1 MKQTLHTSRRAFK
14 LALLCL
20 MAFVTWGGNYC
31 IAQETAYKTL
41 SFPDGNSKRVQSY
54 TDTWS
59 ATISGFTWEI
69 VKFNNNNSGW
79 KFIRAGSKKNA
90 SVAKIKNETPFD
102 RAIGKVVVDI
112 AEIENTQIKNINS
125 IKFEVSSDGFQ
136 TIDQT
141 ITITS
146 DFNNIEKHTFVVSN
160 PRVGQYFRLTFDL
173 KQGSGNGFVQ
183 INKVEYYED
192 ASNKTAT
199 SLSFDAPSYTISKD
213 QTLQQRPT
221 LKADEQT
228 LSGKTIT
235 WSSDNEKVATVDV
248 ATGIV
253 TGVGLG
259 KAKITA
265 KFAGDDEYK
274 SSTASYEI
282 IVKGA
287 PALSF
292 PEASYNIFA
301 NDKFAAPK
309 LTKSPADVVVTY
321 SSSDE
326 KVATV
331 EASTGEVTIVGAG
344 TAKIT
349 ATSQVT
355 DVYEEAQAS
364 YDLVVTK
371 FTPKLSF
378 PQTSY
383 TIEMGDAFS
392 APKLGGLPEGVTP
405 VYTSSKEEVA
415 TVDEATGK
423 VNIVGV
429 GTTTI
434 TVTSPETGIYEGAT
448 ASYVLTV
455 NRATTRKVTFDFANQ
470 VDVSNIEEDG
480 VCLKFEKAGSQ
491 NEPYWNASGHIRFYK
506 LSVITITAN
515 SNIKNVKFEF
525 VGADKIKSAV
535 TNPGNYAAN
544 VWNFSDVKAKTG
556 TLKNNGSVAKIKKII
571 VTTELPTSV
580 GTITIATPEGFGTYY
595 NSNSYI
601 LPEGLTAFGYT
612 KANTDGTL
620 VKTEEFTGGDV
631 VPANAALVVK
641 GNEGDYECYATD
653 QVATKTLEGNLL
665 KGVAKATTVE
675 KAEGFKRYVL
685 TTVNN
690 VLGFYRTKSGN
701 IKVPANRAYLEL
713 TEAQAQAVSFFQLD
727 GETTGIENATA
738 TTKEAPKAI
747 YTLSGVRL
755 KATTTQG
762 LPAGAYVVNGKVVI
776 VK

>member
-1 MKQTLHTSRRAFK
+1 
-14 LALLCL
+14 

-31 IAQETAYKTL
+31 LAQETAYKTL
-41 SFPDGNSKRVQSY
+41 SFPDGNSKKEVNSY
-54 TDTWS
+54 VETWS

-69 VKFNNNNSGW
+69 ANFNNNNNNPDW
-79 KFIRAGSKKNA
+79 KFIRAGRKKVA
-90 SVAKIKNETPFD
+90 SVATIKNETPFD

-112 AEIENTQIKNINS
+112 AKIENTKISKINS

-146 DFNNIEKHTFVVSN
+146 DFNNVEKHTFVVSN
-160 PRVGQYFRLTFDL
+160 PRVGQYFRLTFDM
-173 KQGSGNGFVQ
+173 KAASNGFVQ
-183 INKVEYYED
+183 VNKVEYYED

-213 QTLQQRPT
+213 QTLTKLPT
-221 LKADEQT
+221 LKADEKP

-235 WSSDNEKVATVDV
+235 WSSDNENVATVDV
-248 ATGIV
+248 NGTV
-253 TGVGLG
+253 TGVAAG

-265 KFAGDDEYK
+265 KFAGDDTYK
-274 SSTASYEI
+274 TSTASYEI

-287 PALSF
+287 PSLSF
-292 PEASYNIFA
+292 PE
-301 NDKFAAPK
+301 K
-309 LTKSPADVVVTY
+309 
-321 SSSDE
+321 
-326 KVATV
+326 
-331 EASTGEVTIVGAG
+331 
-344 TAKIT
+344 
-349 ATSQVT
+349 
-355 DVYEEAQAS
+355 
-364 YDLVVTK
+364 
-371 FTPKLSF
+371 
-378 PQTSY
+378 SY
-383 TIEMGDAFS
+383 TVEMGDAFS
-392 APKLGGLPEGVTP
+392 TPKLNGLPEGVTP
-405 VYTSSKEEVA
+405 AYTSSNEEVA
-415 TVDEATGK
+415 TVDAATGE
-423 VNIVGV
+423 VTIVGV

-448 ASYVLTV
+448 TSYELTV
-455 NRATTRKVTFDFANQ
+455 KLATSKEVTFDYSLADCDDTNGT
-470 VDVSNIEEDG
+470 VTLTYDEG
-480 VCLKFEKAGSQ
+480 GST
-491 NEPYWNASGHIRFYK
+491 NPPKWYSDKTNGNAKRFYGKNK
-506 LSVITITAN
+506 LTITAKN
-515 SNIKNVKFEF
+515 RIRNIQFVCVPADGKKIYDITTENTKLSAGVYNVENNTWDLSGANEKEVTFE
-525 VGADKIKSAV
+525 S
-535 TNPGNYAAN
+535 T
-544 VWNFSDVKAKTG
+544 FSTG
-556 TLKNNGSVAKIKKII
+556 QFRIQKII
-571 VTTELPTSV
+571 VTTDVSV
-580 GTITIATPEGFGTYY
+580 GIITIATPEGFGTYY

-612 KANTDGTL
+612 TANTDGTL
-620 VKTEEFTGGDV
+620 VKTDEFTGGDV
-631 VPANAALVVK
+631 VPAGAALVVK
-641 GNEGDYECYATD
+641 GNTGDYECYATD
-653 QVATKTLEGNLL
+653 QVATKTLNGNLL

-675 KAEGFKRYVL
+675 KKEGFKRYVL

>member
-1 MKQTLHTSRRAFK
+1 
-14 LALLCL
+14 

-41 SFPDGNSKRVQSY
+41 SFPDGNSKKVNSY
-54 TDTWS
+54 VETWS

-69 VKFNNNNSGW
+69 ANFNNNNNNPDW
-79 KFIRAGSKKNA
+79 KFIRAGSRKGE
-90 SVAKIKNETPFD
+90 SVATIDNTTPFD
-102 RAIGKVVVDI
+102 KAIGKIVVDVEKDVEARFVKSI
-112 AEIENTQIKNINS
+112 CLQVASDVNFSNVIETVKLTYYKKTDFVFN
-125 IKFEVSSDGFQ
+125 VSAPQ
-136 TIDQT
+136 A
-141 ITITS
+141 
-146 DFNNIEKHTFVVSN
+146 NL
-160 PRVGQYFRLTFDL
+160 YYRLKFDL
-173 KQGSGNGFVQ
+173 KKGSGNGFVQ

-235 WSSDNEKVATVDV
+235 WSSDNEKVATVDA

-383 TIEMGDAFS
+383 TIEMGDAF
-392 APKLGGLPEGVTP
+392 APKLGGLPEDVTP
-405 VYTSSKEEVA
+405 EYTSSNEEVA
-415 TVDEATGK
+415 TVDAATGEVK
-423 VNIVGV
+423 IVGV

-434 TVTSPETGIYEGAT
+434 TVTSPNTDIYEEAM
-448 ASYVLTV
+448 ASYELTV
-455 NRATTRKVTFDFANQ
+455 KLATLKEVTFDYSLA
-470 VDVSNIEEDG
+470 DCDG
-480 VCLKFEKAGSQ
+480 TNGTVTLTYDKGGST
-491 NEPYWNASGHIRFYK
+491 NPPMWYSDKTNGNAKRFYGKNK
-506 LSVITITAN
+506 LTITAKN
-515 SNIKNVKFEF
+515 RIRNIQFVCVPADGKKIYDITTKNTKLSAGVYNVENNTWDLSGANEKEVTFE
-525 VGADKIKSAV
+525 S
-535 TNPGNYAAN
+535 T
-544 VWNFSDVKAKTG
+544 FSTG
-556 TLKNNGSVAKIKKII
+556 QFRIQKII
-571 VTTELPTSV
+571 VTTDVSV
-580 GTITIATPEGFGTYY
+580 GTISIATPEGFGTYY

-612 KANTDGTL
+612 TANTDGTL
-620 VKTEEFTGGDV
+620 VKTDEFTGGDV

-641 GNEGDYECYATD
+641 GNTGKYECYATD
-653 QVATKTLEGNLL
+653 KEATKTLEGNLL
-665 KGVAKATTVE
+665 KGVAAYKEIPVE
-675 KAEGFKRYVL
+675 SGFKRYVL
-685 TTVNN
+685 TKVNG

-755 KATTTQG
+755 KATTTKG

>member
-1 MKQTLHTSRRAFK
+1 
-14 LALLCL
+14 

-31 IAQETAYKTL
+31 IAQEVTLDFTQNGWKLPTSKKPATKGEYTYNGFTISIDASKNFYYNSGYLMLKSTNTAVGKLTLPAFNFAVEKIEVVGNSGASGKTMENIYVGNTAVSTAKKGSDKTNAFLIDKQYQAAGTIYTLQVSAANAQITYIKIYKRAVDLKATTLTL
-41 SFPDGNSKRVQSY
+41 SAIP
-54 TDTWS
+54 TEP
-59 ATISGFTWEI
+59 I
-69 VKFNNNNSGW
+69 
-79 KFIRAGSKKNA
+79 
-90 SVAKIKNETPFD
+90 
-102 RAIGKVVVDI
+102 AIGG
-112 AEIENTQIKNINS
+112 T
-125 IKFEVSSDGFQ
+125 FSS
-136 TIDQT
+136 T
-141 ITITS
+141 
-146 DFNNIEKHTFVVSN
+146 
-160 PRVGQYFRLTFDL
+160 
-173 KQGSGNGFVQ
+173 
-183 INKVEYYED
+183 
-192 ASNKTAT
+192 
-199 SLSFDAPSYTISKD
+199 
-213 QTLQQRPT
+213 PT
-221 LKADEQT
+221 LKAGEQT
-228 LSGKTIT
+228 LSDKTIT
-235 WSSDNEKVATVDV
+235 WSSDNKDVATVD
-248 ATGIV
+248 ANGTV

-265 KFAGDDEYK
+265 TFAGDEVYEG
-274 SSTASYEI
+274 STASYEI
-282 IVKGA
+282 KVKGA
-287 PALSF
+287 PELSF
-292 PEASYNIFA
+292 PQTSYDIFA
-301 NDKFAAPK
+301 NAPFTAPE

-331 EASTGEVTIVGAG
+331 DASTGKVSIVGAG

-383 TIEMGDAFS
+383 TIEMGDAF
-392 APKLGGLPEGVTP
+392 APKLEGLPEDVTP
-405 VYTSSKEEVA
+405 AYTSSKEEVA
-415 TVDEATGK
+415 TVDKATGEVK
-423 VNIVGV
+423 IVGV

-434 TVTSPETGIYEGAT
+434 TVTSPNTDIYEGAT
-448 ASYVLTV
+448 ASYELTV
-455 NRATTRKVTFDFANQ
+455 NRATTRKVTFDFTNQ
-470 VDVSNIEEDG
+470 VDVSNIEEGG

-491 NEPYWNASGHIRFYK
+491 YEPYWHSDKHIRFYK
-506 LSVITITAN
+506 QNVMTITAN
-515 SNIKNVKFEF
+515 SNIKNVVFEF
-525 VGADKIKSAV
+525 VGSKNIKSAV
-535 TNPGNYAAN
+535 VNPGNYVTN

-556 TLKNNGSVAKIKKII
+556 TLKNSGNVAQIKKII

-580 GTITIATPEGFGTYY
+580 GTITIAAPEGFGTYY

-601 LPEGLTAFGYT
+601 LPKGLTAFGYT

-620 VKTEEFTGGDV
+620 VKTDEFTGGDV

-641 GNEGDYECYATD
+641 GNTGDYECYATD
-653 QVATKTLEGNLL
+653 QVAMKTLEGNLL
-665 KGVAKATTVE
+665 KGVAKATTIE
-675 KAEGFKRYVL
+675 KTEGIKRYVL
-685 TTVNN
+685 TKVNN
-690 VLGFYRTKSGN
+690 VLGFYQTQSGN

-713 TEAQAQAVSFFQLD
+713 TKAQAQAVSFFQLD
-727 GETTGIENATA
+727 GETTGIDNATA